1 MLFNVSLQ
9 KANITLA
16 WHTSFSTMTRLINVE
31 HSSEHKPCLSE
42 HDETTEMKYK
52 SGMCF
57 RNHFKV
63 SSSK

>member
-9 KANITLA
+9 KANITLEG
-16 WHTSFSTMTRLINVE
+16 HTSFSTMTWLINVE
-31 HSSEHKPCLSE
+31 HSLEHKSCLSE
-42 HDETTEMKYK
+42 QDETTEMKHK
-52 SGMCF
+52 SGMRF